1 MPSNKG
7 VRQRVVETFVALA
20 PIFLV
25 IAAGVLIKR
34 WLAAGDSFWSA
45 AERLTYFVLFPAL
58 LIARLATNE
67 ISGDGIVPTMV
78 ALVAPAL
85 ILSAALPLFK
95 PYLRMNNT
103 DFATFL
109 MASIR
114 FNTYTGLAASVA
126 LYGQAGLA
134 VFGILLAVYIPT
146 VNVISCLALG
156 RWASPAAT
164 TWRFM
169 ARAIAT
175 NPLVLACVIGILLNV
190 SGLGLPHFIDA
201 TFDIMG
207 EAALGLG
214 LLCIGA
220 SLRWQSLVESR
231 WPIAAAASAKLII
244 LPLLAGLATWILGVE
259 GLERQV
265 VILFAALPAS
275 PSAYVLAR
283 QMSGNAGMMAGVITG
298 TTVLAMVTIPLA
310 LAVLA

>member
-1 MPSNKG
+1 MAES
-7 VRQRVVETFVALA
+7 FVALV

-25 IAAGVLIKR
+25 IAAGIAIRR
-34 WLAAGDSFWSA
+34 WLTTSDSFWSA

-58 LIARLATNE
+58 LVSRLATNALGGAE
-67 ISGDGIVPTMV
+67 IVPTM
-78 ALVAPAL
+78 LAL
-85 ILSAALPLFK
+85 IIPAMVLSAVLPLFK
-95 PYLRMNNT
+95 SRLKMSDP

-114 FNTYTGLAASVA
+114 FNTYAGLAASVA

-134 VFGILLAVYIPT
+134 IFGVLLAVYIPT
-146 VNVISCLALG
+146 VNIISCLALG
-156 RWASPAAT
+156 RWASPTAT
-164 TWRFM
+164 TWRFIV
-169 ARAIAT
+169 RAIFT
-175 NPLVLACVIGILLNV
+175 NPLVLACLAGIALNV
-190 SGLGLPHFIDA
+190 SGVGLPDFIDA

-214 LLCIGA
+214 LLCVGA

-231 WPIAAAASAKLII
+231 WPIAAAATAKLIV
-244 LPLLAGLATWILGVE
+244 LPSLAGLAAWILGVE

-298 TTVLAMVTIPLA
+298 TTMLAMVTIPLA